1 MFNVTSGVYENTR
14 RSGQLNLNPTSVDAR
29 TKQDFQAILRQ
40 AGNTEKGSEEG
51 DTRSPALRP
60 RPQTEALRPVPLV
73 REVEAASAASRAQL
87 AVGKVQAADF
97 ETSMAAS
104 QALLPDW
111 EAAAL
116 GQTAG
121 GIGNIGAWGKP
132 INWGSPERKVLE
144 AGQTFVTP
152 AGTYQAV
159 TNPHGDIVLQ
169 PLDDALRPPGEYLH
183 SMTIGQHHIGIH
195 PKTGEAW
202 YQQMQTEAVA
212 PIPLEREYEAVPT
225 GSRAQLAN
233 WWVHAAY
240 CGPSMPASQALL
252 PDWDAAAEGQTAGGI
267 GNIGAWGKPINWGGP
282 ERKVLEAGQT
292 FVTPAGTY
300 QAVTNLHGDLVLRPL
315 DDALRPPGDYLHSMT
330 IDQHHIGIH
339 PKTGEVWYQQVA

>member
-14 RSGQLNLNPTSVDAR
+14 FSAQVNVNPTSMDAGA
-29 TKQDFQAILRQ
+29 KQDFQAVLRQ

-51 DTRSPALRP
+51 GTRSPALQQRLEPEASRP
-60 RPQTEALRPVPLV
+60 IPLV
-73 REVEAASAASRAQL
+73 GEVEAASAASRAQL
-87 AVGKVQAADF
+87 AAGKVQAADVGN
-97 ETSMAAS
+97 SRAAS
-104 QALLPDW
+104 EALLPDW

-121 GIGNIGAWGKP
+121 GIGNRGGMGKP
-132 INWGSPERKVLE
+132 INWGSPERQVLE
-144 AGQTFVTP
+144 AGQTFLTP

-159 TNPHGDIVLQ
+159 TNLFGDFVLQ
-169 PLDDALRPPGEYLH
+169 PLDDALRPPGNYLH

-195 PKTGEAW
+195 PQTGEAW
-202 YQQMQTEAVA
+202 YQQIQTAA
-212 PIPLEREYEAVPT
+212 STPIPLVREYEAVPT

-240 CGPSMPASQALL
+240 CGPNMPASESTL
-252 PDWDAAAEGQTAGGI
+252 PDWEAAAAGQTAGGV
-267 GNIGAWGKPINWGGP
+267 GNMDRLGKPINWGSP
-282 ERKVLEAGQT
+282 ERQVLEAGQT

-339 PKTGEVWYQQVA
+339 PKTGEVWYQQGA

>member
-14 RSGQLNLNPTSVDAR
+14 FSGQLNLNPTSVDAR
-29 TKQDFQAILRQ
+29 AKQDFQAVLRQ

-51 DTRSPALRP
+51 GTRSPALQQRLE
-60 RPQTEALRPVPLV
+60 TEASRPIPLV
-73 REVEAASAASRAQL
+73 REVEAASAASRAQS
-87 AVGKVQAADF
+87 AAGTVQAADF
-97 ETSMAAS
+97 GPSTE
-104 QALLPDW
+104 ALLPDW

-132 INWGSPERKVLE
+132 INWGSPERQVLE

-159 TNPHGDIVLQ
+159 TNH
-169 PLDDALRPPGEYLH
+169 
-183 SMTIGQHHIGIH
+183 
-195 PKTGEAW
+195 
-202 YQQMQTEAVA
+202 
-212 PIPLEREYEAVPT
+212 
-225 GSRAQLAN
+225 N
-233 WWVHAAY
+233 
-240 CGPSMPASQALL
+240 
-252 PDWDAAAEGQTAGGI
+252 
-267 GNIGAWGKPINWGGP
+267 
-282 ERKVLEAGQT
+282 
-292 FVTPAGTY
+292 
-300 QAVTNLHGDLVLRPL
+300 GDLVLQPL

>member
-14 RSGQLNLNPTSVDAR
+14 FSGQLKVNPTSVDAR
-29 TKQDFQAILRQ
+29 AKQDFQAVLRQ

-51 DTRSPALRP
+51 DTRSPALQQ
-60 RPQTEALRPVPLV
+60 RPQPETLRPIPLV
-73 REVEAASAASRAQL
+73 RELEAASAASRAQL
-87 AVGKVQAADF
+87 AAGTVQAADVG
-97 ETSMAAS
+97 TSIAAS

-111 EAAAL
+111 GAAAL

-121 GIGNIGAWGKP
+121 GIGDIGAWGEP
-132 INWGSPERKVLE
+132 NNWGSPERQVLE
-144 AGQTFVTP
+144 VGQTFVTP
-152 AGTYQAV
+152 AGTYQAM
-159 TNPHGDIVLQ
+159 TNPDGNFVLQ
-169 PLDDALRPPGEYLH
+169 PVDDALRPARNYLH

-202 YQQMQTEAVA
+202 YQQMQTEALS

-240 CGPSMPASQALL
+240 CGPNMPASQALL
-252 PDWDAAAEGQTAGGI
+252 PDWDAAAGGQTAGGV
-267 GNIGAWGKPINWGGP
+267 GNTDGWGKPINWGSP
-282 ERKVLEAGQT
+282 ERQVLETGQT

-300 QAVTNLHGDLVLRPL
+300 QAVTNPHGDLVLRPL

>member
-1 MFNVTSGVYENTR
+1 MFNVTTGVYENTR
-14 RSGQLNLNPTSVDAR
+14 FSGQLSANSASVDAR
-29 TKQDFQAILRQ
+29 AKQDFQAVLRQ
-40 AGNTEKGSEEG
+40 AGNAEQGSEEG
-51 DTRSPALRP
+51 DMRSLALQQ
-60 RPQTEALRPVPLV
+60 RPQAEASRPTLLV

-87 AVGKVQAADF
+87 AAGTVQAS
-97 ETSMAAS
+97 TVGPSMAAS
-104 QALLPDW
+104 EALLPDW

-132 INWGSPERKVLE
+132 INWGSPERQVLE

-152 AGTYQAV
+152 AGTYQAM
-159 TNPHGDIVLQ
+159 TNPDGDFVLQ
-169 PLDDALRPPGEYLH
+169 PVDDALRPPGNSLH

-202 YQQMQTEAVA
+202 YQQIQTEAST
-212 PIPLEREYEAVPT
+212 PIPLVREYEAVPT

-233 WWVHAAY
+233 WWVQAAY
-240 CGPSMPASQALL
+240 CGPNMPASAATL
-252 PDWDAAAEGQTAGGI
+252 PDWEAAAAGQTAGGI
-267 GNIGAWGKPINWGGP
+267 GNTGAWGKPINWGSP
-282 ERKVLEAGQT
+282 ERQVLEAGQT
-292 FVTPAGTY
+292 FMTPAGTY

-339 PKTGEVWYQQVA
+339 PKTGEAWYQQIA